1 MYGKLYDNQT
11 MRNALVK
18 WNEIA
23 EKEGVTKAELAY
35 RWMAYHSALQ
45 GDEDGVIFG
54 ASKISQAEQTAKS
67 LKKGKLSDEAVK
79 GIEQIWESVK
89 EVAPID
95 NYHSGLLKN

>member
-1 MYGKLYDNQT
+1 
-11 MRNALVK
+11 MRKALVK

-35 RWMAYHSALQ
+35 RWVAYHSVLQ

-54 ASKISQAEQTAKS
+54 ASKVSQAEQTAKS
-67 LKKGKLSDEAVK
+67 LKAGKLSDEAVK

-89 EVAPID
+89 EVAPVD
-95 NYHSGLLKN
+95 NYHSGVKKQ